1 MAGAKNDIWNDAKA
15 FRQQVRLAAAQVA
28 QLAEGELEAALAY
41 EVEPFSGIPASE
53 TETAWRE
60 LPEPDKSLRAFE
72 VAVRRKG
79 KSRGAKKPGAG
90 RSFLLWI
97 FGALVAAAIACDA
110 GYLAYSASRMHSA
123 IAAQRPLDEEIA
135 RLRAN
140 ASAIRNEALTMKER
154 RENYIAA
161 QETLENHRA
170 AYRDLMDAIAKVCGG
185 RTVVKSFSGQKPF
198 TVELEAVS
206 TGAKACAEVL
216 SELTRE
222 AGRIGWRVTP
232 GHIETSAQGVT
243 ATFSCILEYGK
254 DSKEGGE
261 E

>member
-1 MAGAKNDIWNDAKA
+1 MSGAKNDIWNDAKA

-28 QLAEGELEAALAY
+28 QLTESELEAALAY

-53 TETAWRE
+53 SETAWRE
-60 LPEPDKSLRAFE
+60 LAESDKSLRAFE
-72 VAVRRKG
+72 VVVRRKG
-79 KSRGAKKPGAG
+79 KSRGAKKMGAG
-90 RSFLLWI
+90 RSFPLLL
-97 FGALVAAAIACDA
+97 FGALVAVAVACDA
-110 GYLAYSASRMHSA
+110 GHLAYSASRMRKA
-123 IAAQRPLDEEIA
+123 IAAQRPLDAEIA
-135 RLRAN
+135 HLRAN
-140 ASAIRNEALTMKER
+140 ASAIRNETRTMKER

-161 QETLENHRA
+161 QETLENRRA

-222 AGRIGWRVTP
+222 TQRSGWRVTP
-232 GHIETSAQGVT
+232 GHLETSAQGAT
-243 ATFSCILEYGK
+243 TTFSCTITYGK
-254 DSKEGGE
+254 DAKEESGE
-261 E
+261 